1 MLAIIILGIVIL
13 LVIVASV
20 GSRNSNTSNHNTT
33 TTSKTI
39 RCPNCGSQA
48 TVKGDH
54 WECGWCGDYGS
65 LR

>member
-1 MLAIIILGIVIL
+1 MLAILILGIVAV
-13 LVIVASV
+13 LVIIARV
-20 GSRNSNTSNHNTT
+20 GSRNSNASNHSI

-54 WECGWCGDYGS
+54 WECGRCGDYGS

>member
-1 MLAIIILGIVIL
+1 MFAFIILGIIL
-13 LVIVASV
+13 LIVIIVRV
-20 GSRNSNTSNHNTT
+20 GTRSNRSSDQ
-33 TTSKTI
+33 SKTVLRTI

-54 WECGWCGDYGS
+54 WECGWCGDYGP

>member
-1 MLAIIILGIVIL
+1 MMFVFIILGIIL
-13 LVIVASV
+13 LIVIIVRV
-20 GSRNSNTSNHNTT
+20 GTRNNHSSDQYKTT
-33 TTSKTI
+33 RRTI

-54 WECGWCGDYGS
+54 WECGWCGDYRP

>member
-1 MLAIIILGIVIL
+1 MLAFIVFGVIISIVIM
-13 LVIVASV
+13 VRV
-20 GSRNSNTSNHNTT
+20 GMRNNNSTNQ
-33 TTSKTI
+33 SKTIPRTI

-54 WECGWCGDYGS
+54 WECGWCGDYGT

>member
-1 MLAIIILGIVIL
+1 MFAFIILGIIIL
-13 LVIVASV
+13 SVIVVRACT
-20 GSRNSNTSNHNTT
+20 RNTNSSGHNTPAA
-33 TTSKTI
+33 KTI